1 MSKPSIDPRVD
12 PHVAE
17 NRMLEI
23 AVILEA
29 AAGTLQVL
37 TGQLA
42 DALREAKVAF
52 AKPKPDD
59 PEP

>member
-1 MSKPSIDPRVD
+1 
-12 PHVAE
+12 
-17 NRMLEI
+17 MLEI